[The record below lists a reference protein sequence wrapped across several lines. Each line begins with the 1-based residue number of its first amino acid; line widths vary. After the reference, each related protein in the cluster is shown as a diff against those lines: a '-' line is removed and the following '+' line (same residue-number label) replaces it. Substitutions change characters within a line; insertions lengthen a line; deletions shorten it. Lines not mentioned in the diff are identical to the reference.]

1 MLSQKHSKIQGCDTS
16 KVVGED
22 YCLDKQWDNP
32 YPDDFISEKTVLE
45 DEIAPGLLHDQI
57 CCLLVHDARESICV
71 ACTFWVFS
79 LILYIF
85 VHNNFPCHTCCCS
98 LIASEVKESVE
109 PKSTLC
115 IHGVINNESSQACM
129 RPVYQQ
135 GYKTSGLFTSLSI
148 FLWQGIC
155 FIMSLSAFP
164 WAGESYVCAQ
174 VGNE

>member
-1 MLSQKHSKIQGCDTS
+1 MRQSLPRWLYFWKDRLGRWNCSRSSSWSDMLFASSWCQREQLCSLYILGIFSDT
-16 KVVGED
+16 
-22 YCLDKQWDNP
+22 
-32 YPDDFISEKTVLE
+32 
-45 DEIAPGLLHDQI
+45 
-57 CCLLVHDARESICV
+57 
-71 ACTFWVFS
+71 
-79 LILYIF
+79 LYIF
-85 VHNNFPCHTCCCS
+85 VHNNFPCHTCCWS